1 MGCLIFAVLILWL
14 LFGGGQQV
22 SAWLV
27 PGLPPSIGALLLV
40 ASVLLVAGLSLPATR
55 FLAQAVIVGTATG
68 LFVVGRASLQ
78 ATLATC
84 RLLWM
89 SGRAAWLRRWG
100 ERA

>member
-55 FLAQAVIVGTATG
+55 CLVQAVIVGTARS

-78 ATLATC
+78 VSLAAC
-84 RLLWM
+84 RVIWT
-89 SGRAAWLRRWG
+89 SGRAAWRRLWA
-100 ERA
+100 ERT